1 MDFLDLPPEIIW
13 YIMDMCDK
21 ESLCVLLNTGNA
33 IIRNIIISDKRQ
45 IIKEDKKFKY
55 ITYIQRTYVEKI
67 IVDLVNTYSFIIL
80 YLFGGD
86 QIREEIE
93 GYVNYYVFIDEYYK
107 YMRYLLEYKKVK
119 IDSSNWVLDY
129 YYSSAYNKPPSY
141 DMTKLILENQSYEF
155 EVAPYYVNTAAEQK
169 IEEFVKLKEL
179 FVKHGLISDEDQPN

>member
-1 MDFLDLPPEIIW
+1 MPNNIHREIIEEP
-13 YIMDMCDK
+13 I
-21 ESLCVLLNTGNA
+21 
-33 IIRNIIISDKRQ
+33 
-45 IIKEDKKFKY
+45 
-55 ITYIQRTYVEKI
+55 
-67 IVDLVNTYSFIIL
+67 NTYSIKIL

-86 QIREEIE
+86 QIRKNIE
-93 GYVNYYVFIDEYYK
+93 GHVTYYVFIDEYYK
-107 YMRYLLEYKKVK
+107 YMRYL
-119 IDSSNWVLDY
+119 DSSNWVLDY